1 MSSVRAPLA
10 GWLHPVAALVAA
22 MLLAACS
29 ATGPAR
35 TEPPASVSE
44 AQRLHLEQ
52 QVADTERAFAKTMA
66 DRDHAA
72 FASFLS
78 EETVFF
84 TGPKPLRGKAAVA
97 AGWKRF
103 YEPAKAPFSWAPE
116 QVQVLDSGT
125 LAISSGP
132 VFDPAGKKVASF
144 TSIWRLEAP
153 GVWRIVFDK
162 GCNCAE

>member
-1 MSSVRAPLA
+1 MSSVRAPLTR
-10 GWLHPVAALVAA
+10 WLHPVAALVAA
-22 MLLAACS
+22 LLLPACS

-35 TEPPASVSE
+35 TEAPAPVSE
-44 AQRLHLEQ
+44 AQRLQLER

-78 EETVFF
+78 EEAVFF
-84 TGPKPLRGKAAVA
+84 TGPKPLRGKAVVA

-103 YEPAKAPFSWAPE
+103 YEAAKAPFSWAPE